1 MKAMETPSE
10 SMHKHTDENPG
21 SGFKKLGEI
30 SMKTYGV
37 IIDHTDSFICPVKAN
52 SKEEALEKAK
62 GVIPF
67 ENNVPH
73 YSETKVIGIDQEWS
87 E

>member
-1 MKAMETPSE
+1 MPVS
-10 SMHKHTDENPG
+10 SRNG
-21 SGFKKLGEI
+21 
-30 SMKTYGV
+30 KTTV
-37 IIDHTDSFICPVKAN
+37 RDAFIDIPRIKAN